1 MAVFDLEAV
10 IRLND
15 QGFKS
20 GLSKAGKVI
29 GTFAKAA
36 GVAVAAGATAVT
48 VLVKQ
53 AVDAYGEYEQLVGGI
68 ETLYGTGGRSLAK
81 YAEDAGKTTREVAAE
96 WWALNKAQATVLKN
110 SEQAYET
117 AGLSASEYMNT
128 AINFSGALL
137 KSLGG
142 DTTAA
147 ADKTDMAIRDMADQ
161 ANKYGRT
168 VEEVSQTYTSLAR
181 GNTQTLDNLFG
192 GMFAG
197 TKKGLRDML
206 DYAEQY
212 QASLGNTVKYSEDS
226 YADIV
231 QAIHDVS
238 EATGV
243 YGTTAAEAAGTIQ
256 GSVNMTKA
264 AWRNLVRAFGQ
275 KDADLSKY
283 FDNLVTS
290 AETAFN
296 NILPVAER
304 AIKGIGQMVTD
315 LAPVI
320 GEKLPGLISS
330 VLPDL
335 VKSGASLVAAVL
347 TGFAT
352 ALPDLVAA
360 IPDIL
365 TALKDGFVDS
375 WPALKEAGG
384 KLLDMVGEGLKAAG
398 PALMKLG
405 GQIMEKLGPVF
416 SDAWTNIKNTAEKY
430 LPGITSLMSQ
440 TWSMISSGAKK
451 AWKGITTV
459 FGDAWT
465 TIRGVFGEHSGQL
478 AQGMSNIWEGIKN
491 RWQGALNGLSSF
503 WNTWGNTI
511 TTLGAGIWE
520 QLRVG
525 FENGLTVISD
535 VFSIFSSVFAG
546 DWAGAW
552 EGIKQLGSDIWTGIG
567 DQLSATWDT
576 ISNTAKA
583 AWEAIKNGEFWEDIK
598 TKASETWEGIKTGAS
613 KKWGEIK
620 DSVAEKWEIIKN
632 GGFWPAVGEKV
643 QGMWGLIKKG
653 VGPAWNGIKGA
664 VGEAWE
670 KVKSGPAWT
679 SISNKA
685 TEAWSSFKGTVS
697 GAWNGVKSAVITAWN
712 GVKNGPAWTSI
723 SAKAKSAWSS
733 IESGVSGAFD
743 GIKRAVEEA
752 WKKVTEVKLKLPD
765 ILLGALPKL
774 PKISISGSFS
784 IFPPSAPT
792 ITWNA
797 KAMKNP
803 YMFTDMTLFGAGEA
817 GDEVLYGKT
826 ALMTDIRAGVAS
838 ETDGLTQNLT
848 AILEELRSYLPEL
861 ARRPV
866 VLDSGALV
874 GGIGYDM
881 DRQLGGYSDMGGREL
896 SLA

>member
-10 IRLND
+10 IKLND

-68 ETLYGTGGRSLAK
+68 ETLYGTGGKSLAK
-81 YAEDAGKTTREVAAE
+81 YAEDSGKTTREVAAE

-110 SEQAYET
+110 SEQAYKT

-147 ADKTDMAIRDMADQ
+147 ADKTDMAIKDMADQ

-168 VEEVSQTYTSLAR
+168 VEEVSQTYTALAR

-243 YGTTAAEAAGTIQ
+243 YGTTSEEAAKTIQ

-304 AIKGIGQMVTD
+304 AIQGIGQMVTD

-320 GEKLPGLISS
+320 GEKLPGLINS

-335 VKSGASLVAAVL
+335 VKSGVSLVAAVL

-365 TALKDGFVDS
+365 KAVRDGFVDS

-416 SDAWTNIKNTAEKY
+416 SDAWTSIKNTAEKY

-451 AWKGITTV
+451 AWQGITTV
-459 FGDAWT
+459 LGDAWST
-465 TIRGVFGEHSGQL
+465 LQTFWSEHGGQL
-478 AQGMSNIWEGIKN
+478 AEGLGNIWTGIQE
-491 RWQGALNGLSSF
+491 RWQGALDGLTAF
-503 WNTWGNTI
+503 WSTWGGTI
-511 TTLGAGIWE
+511 TAAASGIWDT
-520 QLRVG
+520 LKAG
-525 FENGLTVISD
+525 FEGGLTFLSD
-535 VFSIFSSVFAG
+535 AFSVFSSIFAG

-552 EGIKQLGSDIWTGIG
+552 EGIKQLGTDAWNGITSI
-567 DQLSATWDT
+567 LSTAWDG
-576 ISNTAKA
+576 IKNTAKA
-583 AWEAIKNGEFWEDIK
+583 AWSVIGPFLSK
-598 TKASETWEGIKTGAS
+598 TWEGIKDTAKS
-613 KKWGEIK
+613 
-620 DSVAEKWEIIKN
+620 A
-632 GGFWPAVGEKV
+632 FEKV
-643 QGMWGLIKKG
+643 SGAVSNAWTTIKSG
-653 VGPAWNGIKGA
+653 VSTAWEGIKGA
-664 VGEAWE
+664 VSDAWE
-670 KVKSGPAWT
+670 NLKSGVTWA
-679 SISNKA
+679 SISGKVS
-685 TEAWSSFKGTVS
+685 EAWSAIEGAVS
-697 GAWNGVKSAVITAWN
+697 GAWDAIKSAVQTAWDN
-712 GVKNGPAWTSI
+712 VKTVDFASISGKVSEAWT
-723 SAKAKSAWSS
+723 S

-743 GIKRAVEEA
+743 SIKTAIIEA
-752 WKKVTEVKLKLPD
+752 WNKVKGALSLKLPD
-765 ILLGALPKL
+765 ITLGSLPKL

-784 IFPPSAPT
+784 IFPPSVPT

-803 YMFTDMTLFGAGEA
+803 YMFSDMTLFGAGEA
-817 GDEVLYGKT
+817 GDEVLYGKA

-848 AILEELRSYLPEL
+848 AILEELRAYLPEL
-861 ARRPV
+861 SRRPV